1 MVIFYRPINWC
12 ELCTVP
18 YVVPTICKFHLDD
31 YKSLSS
37 IDKAILFK
45 MDGFDIIVI
54 FIMLYRFRK
63 QFQEAKK
70 LIWRKSIMIIDKII
84 WIFKSKFHI
93 NYMYLVAKIV
103 NRCRYQIFGSLI
115 RECNKEPPVT
125 LSDEPIQYR
134 VQNPSPWVKYC
145 V

>member
-1 MVIFYRPINWC
+1 MKWY

-18 YVVPTICKFHLDD
+18 YFVPTICKFHLDD

-45 MDGFDIIVI
+45 MDGFDITVI

-70 LIWRKSIMIIDKII
+70 LI
-84 WIFKSKFHI
+84 
-93 NYMYLVAKIV
+93 
-103 NRCRYQIFGSLI
+103 
-115 RECNKEPPVT
+115 
-125 LSDEPIQYR
+125 
-134 VQNPSPWVKYC
+134 
-145 V
+145 